1 MPITYRLHAHHGG
14 VTPFTDSSGE
24 SAAID
29 IFYGAKLGEG
39 SYGRVYRVT
48 YRDQAQASRFPP
60 LVVKEFDFSNRTY
73 SYYKKVWA
81 REIKVFHRIYG
92 RQPLLYH
99 RLDDS
104 RGHYKMLMLELPGIN
119 LHTYLEEN
127 KPAYLERL
135 KILIAILQAV
145 KAMHDKQVI
154 HGDLKAENFHLVQD
168 KNTGEYRIVSLDFGM
183 SYLSTEEATTNH
195 NDCQYWTRDR
205 VFVREGGRGP
215 IAHPFQDI
223 FSLLY
228 MLCFFEKGFDLN
240 LIKVALYCFDELQE
254 STRLH
259 SRLRKERVMPKSTRD
274 AIYAR
279 LGTLYANRR
288 LHEEGRREAVKIDDL
303 ISRAQNLLQISVE
316 LKEYCI
322 RNFNLFAL
330 RDIASIINRLKAT
343 VEFRDRVAGI
353 EQVDHVCFEEIK
365 QLCDSQLRD
374 ALYTFFLKDENLD
387 LARLT
392 IPQIRARLSA
402 SPIFLE
408 AIDLIA
414 NERIVRYTRVTA
426 ERQDYINKLIF
437 HENLQFIINYKT
449 RPLADF
455 LSAIPVSIAGLYQVK
470 VKNSLTEDTVRNMV
484 AIAEGLLALSETIN
498 AYCQTNFITA
508 GVYYNLVNFKLF
520 LKGLREF
527 SAQATAIEQ
536 LPEAILDDIRNA
548 CRNKFIIAL
557 QHYFL
562 TDVNYELSGLDIAA
576 VKQRIRANSIFES
589 VADKISTEEIKRNQ
603 RLVTIRNDL
612 IGRVAEISLFERLR
626 YKTMSVVNWQAEL
639 RLAGWQAEIV
649 GSLTEAIFTKIK
661 NEHSRQNPH
670 DFKPFYQVYPVDF
683 VSIRDNLRDVLVII
697 RNSAVSD
704 VNTKELIQQFIGD
717 LPFAEGKSPAEM
729 LIKIYDIYKNLDIF
743 EKMALQRIMGI
754 PSTSFALKRPERDY
768 GFILKPGFKSKN
780 FILQLIIV
788 IKAMP
793 RTCAAMSFWTSQH
806 AALHD
811 SLLQVL
817 NQLRAAEIS
826 DQSLA
831 CLLASNLFQYR
842 QQLIAQK
849 SVRSLK
855 RLNEFIITQI
865 AVKHNYCQFI
875 LTAPESALSTLC
887 TDLITHIRSMPKTL
901 ASSSWFAAIHTE
913 LHTDTIRKLE
923 RLSVPINKEELSTIL
938 AEYHASLVAGGSIR
952 SLSRLDD
959 LIINMANLTMGSLVS
974 A

>member
-288 LHEEGRREAVKIDDL
+288 RHEEGRREEV
-303 ISRAQNLLQISVE
+303 
-316 LKEYCI
+316 
-322 RNFNLFAL
+322 
-330 RDIASIINRLKAT
+330 
-343 VEFRDRVAGI
+343 
-353 EQVDHVCFEEIK
+353 K